1 MAGAALS
8 PAWVVYQLNKA
19 AAAISNARPAW
30 RPPKTPNAA
39 SCGLLCAASAAPVA
53 FCGINGRE
61 RCRFRSSN
69 QFAARPVPVAST
81 YSSLLQLLLLPFLLQ
96 LHSRICR
103 HGALFNDTIRAT
115 PTHAK
120 RTESEKCAESLPLL
134 QCCLTDA
141 PATEIGAK
149 MSPGC
154 TPWIGIDHRSAKCQI
169 GGAFIDP
176 PKKLL

>member
-1 MAGAALS
+1 MQG
-8 PAWVVYQLNKA
+8 
-19 AAAISNARPAW
+19 RHDGH
-30 RPPKTPNAA
+30 PKRRTLQAA

-53 FCGINGRE
+53 FCGINGRQ

-69 QFAARPVPVAST
+69 QFAVCSSPCARCEHL
-81 YSSLLQLLLLPFLLQ
+81 LLQLLLLPLL
-96 LHSRICR
+96 LFPRSRICR

-120 RTESEKCAESLPLL
+120 RTESEKCAQRLPLL

-154 TPWIGIDHRSAKCQI
+154 TPWICIDHRSAKCQI

>member
-39 SCGLLCAASAAPVA
+39 SCKLRVA
-53 FCGINGRE
+53 VPCE
-61 RCRFRSSN
+61 RCSSCLLWH
-69 QFAARPVPVAST
+69 QRQATLSLPQLQPVCSSPCARCEHL
-81 YSSLLQLLLLPFLLQ
+81 LLQHLLLPFLL
-96 LHSRICR
+96 LVHSRICR

-120 RTESEKCAESLPLL
+120 RTESEKCAQRLPLL

-154 TPWIGIDHRSAKCQI
+154 TPWICIDHRSAKCQI